1 MTEKIKK
8 LYNEHRSLILEFIR
22 YCFVG
27 GTAFVFDFLAYWVLI
42 DIIFVPW
49 LGQAYIDKYY
59 YPYAIAITVGF
70 IIGLIINYV
79 LSILWVFT
87 TQKQQEQGKNAR
99 AFWIFTIIG
108 IIGYGLKQLLMFI
121 GVNLLGIDD
130 ILFNMIAAG
139 IVLIWNY
146 LARKIIVFKK

>member
-1 MTEKIKK
+1 MKEKIKN
-8 LYNEHRSLILEFIR
+8 LYIKHKNLIWEFIR

-27 GTAFVFDFLAYWVLI
+27 GTAFVFDFATYWIFRDLI
-42 DIIFVPW
+42 FIPW
-49 LGQAYIDKYY
+49 LGEEYFKNHFLPVSIS
-59 YPYAIAITVGF
+59 ITVGF
-70 IIGLIINYV
+70 IVGLIINYI

-87 TQKQQEQGKNAR
+87 TKKQQEQGKNAK

-121 GVNLLGIDD
+121 GVSLLGIND
-130 ILFNMIAAG
+130 IIFNMIAAG

-146 LARKIIVFKK
+146 LARKVIIFKK